1 MNGASHENKILQK
14 YLTLSQKNELLQFV
28 GDNYSLLF
36 DRKTHDVI
44 KQNQWQ
50 LISIKLN
57 AMGPMKTADGWKRCF
72 TTLKAA
78 TKAKYV
84 AQLPLNDTELNIS
97 QMCHMNALDVSREQS
112 KKARKPRKAAD
123 SQREIERRPPSNQIS
138 AAAATSDHANSS
150 IQIANIP
157 IEETGTYANTSQK
170 SRLVRVI
177 KYNYSALFGKIST
190 QLGADS
196 LKGRIWTLLTWQ
208 LNTLGPKKD
217 VKGWQT
223 CFNYLKSKTKEKL
236 TAIRQ
241 YKMRHGVSPADI
253 ELSEIESEIIEMCN
267 IDTLDGNSKVVELG
281 LGDPYATSVRVR
293 PKSTVVSSTVV
304 SSMVPATISENAC
317 NESEESFET
326 LSNDERDELM
336 NVIFPTKS
344 LISSCQE
351 VNAQGNLSKPP
362 KILSVRSLRDVD
374 ESVDE
379 SYTLNQAPTVDFSCE
394 AQQLSY
400 ETLMADA
407 AINETIFAAQGN
419 VITTEAAREK
429 VSLFIDSNQNS

>member
-1 MNGASHENKILQK
+1 MNCVSHENKILQK
-14 YLTLSQKNELLQFV
+14 YLNLSQKNELLQLV
-28 GDNYSLLF
+28 GDNYSVLF
-36 DRKTHDVI
+36 DRKTDDVI
-44 KQNQWQ
+44 KQNQWL

-84 AQLPLNDTELNIS
+84 ARLPLNDTELNIS
-97 QMCHMNALDVSREQS
+97 QMCHMNTLDVSREQS
-112 KKARKPRKAAD
+112 KKARKPRKATD
-123 SQREIERRPPSNQIS
+123 SQREVERRTPSNQIS
-138 AAAATSDHANSS
+138 AAPGESQVDHGNSS

-170 SRLVRVI
+170 QRLVRVI
-177 KYNYSALFGKIST
+177 RYNYSALFGKIST

-196 LKGRIWTLLTWQ
+196 LKERIWTLLTWQ

-236 TAIRQ
+236 TSIRQ
-241 YKMRHGVSPADI
+241 YKMRHGVSPAHI

-281 LGDPYATSVRVR
+281 LGDPYATGVRVR
-293 PKSTVVSSTVV
+293 PNSTVLSSTVV

-317 NESEESFET
+317 NESEESFEA
-326 LSNDERDELM
+326 LSDDELM
-336 NVIFPTKS
+336 NVIPHTKS
-344 LISSCQE
+344 PIPSCQE
-351 VNAQGNLSKPP
+351 VNAKIFLSKPL

-379 SYTLNQAPTVDFSCE
+379 SYALNQAPTDEINCE
-394 AQQLSY
+394 ELSY

-407 AINETIFAAQGN
+407 AINELLFAAQGN
-419 VITTEAAREK
+419 IITTEAAREE
-429 VSLFIDSNQNS
+429 VSLFIYSNENS